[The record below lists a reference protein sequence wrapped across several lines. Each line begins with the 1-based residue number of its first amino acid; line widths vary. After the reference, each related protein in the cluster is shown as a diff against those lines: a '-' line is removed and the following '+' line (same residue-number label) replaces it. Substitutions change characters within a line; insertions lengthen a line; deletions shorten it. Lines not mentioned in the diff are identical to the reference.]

1 MGDRAAAVCMAERVE
16 MEQEVAPAAR
26 EKDDLEG
33 LLVMVVKMGTG
44 AGAGEEV
51 EEEVAELV
59 AAAKVAVV

>member
-1 MGDRAAAVCMAERVE
+1 